1 MRYWIFVNDNVLG
14 PLNIKEIINRSYF
27 DEDLLVCP
35 YEMDGVKPSN
45 WYFVKELPEFEKYF
59 NRNVIVDEINIDEI
73 INSVSSIEENRNKDN
88 LDEVIGEKEV
98 LKENIEI
105 KEREIQLYKDK
116 ISYLES
122 RIDIIEKNLDRAT
135 NLIQRYENKLFE
147 KDSEI
152 KILSEGIRDVK
163 KDAEQTDL
171 AESKKTDEKPVV
183 KENDIKTIEKKDEI
197 LLNKETDFGKIS
209 EVEANS
215 YDENTSVQ
223 SIYESDK
230 ETTKND
236 RTDGVIAGGVDENN
250 NHETIIKENV
260 FETNVKD
267 EGKPERE
274 EEFDTF
280 SGPVRDL
287 SRVDMNLDSSDDS
300 AVAADVDIDEL
311 KLDSFKEEATEDKTG
326 FQFADIKL
334 EPVKTNMDVVESK
347 NIEELNYENKKNDE
361 PQEEKKDV
369 DPLLSQNLRLT
380 PPKRFVKPVAV
391 VNAGDKENSSDST
404 MDTVTPD
411 IALENS
417 VKNKNDKTVPTEPS
431 VNTVNASDKEIKP
444 PDNKIDLSQ
453 GMKKKKSSGK
463 FKVVIE
469 VLAAILFVALF
480 AVSIMYILRSDSKS
494 NQSYATPKFP
504 KEEAVADS
512 KGDAAK
518 KQSTVSSDIDIAK
531 INDDVKKAIDVVKN
545 YQLGSGKGSIG
556 NWFSNTF
563 SASNQ
568 VREEWN
574 ATYLSG
580 DLFVVQYRV
589 LRYKSE
595 PIVYLF
601 EVDVKKNKII
611 RGINNNAIELLS
623 GSVTTKK
630 VISKKNK
637 KIAENMDKDDEMF

>member
-73 INSVSSIEENRNKDN
+73 INSLSSIEENRNKDN

-116 ISYLES
+116 ISSLES
-122 RIDIIEKNLDRAT
+122 RINVIEKNLEIAT
-135 NLIQRYENKLFE
+135 TLIQSYENKLFE
-147 KDSEI
+147 KDIEI
-152 KILSEGIRDVK
+152 KRLSEGIRDIK
-163 KDAEQTDL
+163 RDTEQTDL
-171 AESKKTDEKPVV
+171 VESKKTDEKPVI
-183 KENDIKTIEKKDEI
+183 KESDIKTTEKKDEI
-197 LLNKETDFGKIS
+197 LLNKETDFGKIP
-209 EVEANS
+209 EVDAKS
-215 YDENTSVQ
+215 YNENVYIE

-230 ETTKND
+230 EITKND
-236 RTDGVIAGGVDENN
+236 RTDSVIVGGDDENN
-250 NHETIIKENV
+250 NHETIIKEDV
-260 FETNVKD
+260 FEINIKD
-267 EGKPERE
+267 EEKNERE

-280 SGPVRDL
+280 SAPVRDL
-287 SRVDMNLDSSDDS
+287 SRVDMDLDSSDDIT
-300 AVAADVDIDEL
+300 VAADVDIDEL
-311 KLDSFKEEATEDKTG
+311 KLDSFKEESAEDKTG

-347 NIEELNYENKKNDE
+347 NIEELKSENKKNDE
-361 PQEEKKDV
+361 QPLEKKDV
-369 DPLLSQNLRLT
+369 EPLLSQNLRLT
-380 PPKRFVKPVAV
+380 PPKRFVKPVSV
-391 VNAGDKENSSDST
+391 VSAGDKENLSDST
-404 MDTVTPD
+404 VDTATPD
-411 IALENS
+411 IALEKS
-417 VKNKNDKTVPTEPS
+417 IKNDEKAHPEPS
-431 VNTVNASDKEIKP
+431 INTVNTSDKEINL

-453 GMKKKKSSGK
+453 GIKKKKSSGK

-469 VLAAILFVALF
+469 VLAAIVFLAFF
-480 AVSIMYILRSDSKS
+480 AMSIMYILRSDSKS
-494 NQSYATPKFP
+494 NQSYITPKFP
-504 KEEAVADS
+504 KEEAVVDS
-512 KGDAAK
+512 KVDAAK

-545 YQLGSGKGSIG
+545 YQLGSGKGSIS

-623 GSVTTKK
+623 GSITTKK